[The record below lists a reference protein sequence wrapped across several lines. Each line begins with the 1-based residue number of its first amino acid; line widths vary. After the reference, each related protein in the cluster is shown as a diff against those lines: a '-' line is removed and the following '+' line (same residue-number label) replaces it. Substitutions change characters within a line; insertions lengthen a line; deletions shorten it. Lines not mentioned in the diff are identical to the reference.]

1 MKHEF
6 RKAFILV
13 ISVVLFLSGFN
24 PAGAY
29 YNPSNG
35 RFNRMDPYT
44 GEKTQPQNLHEYVYC
59 NNDPINLTD
68 PTGQFGLPALQMN
81 MSFQSQLQV
90 HYYEAQTPMIVKI
103 SALATAVAVGATQI
117 MSTSWD
123 PAQIL
128 AAEDIDFQT
137 SQRIVQ
143 TFTSTHVGGLTQDD
157 LQELENKLKPFVRK
171 RNRNEV
177 PVYLHYGFRDR
188 AKIFRQGTGLW
199 APSWCT
205 KTVYPTGWHAKY
217 YLAQFEG
224 PPRNAI
230 YVIFPNWNTKIYGP
244 HPIRGRNDNYIKGLW
259 LAGGGQGWYLP
270 NGTSSGTVFG
280 PIPILEGNLH
290 DVLR

>member
-1 MKHEF
+1 MKNEF

-44 GEKTQPQNLHEYVYC
+44 GEKTQPQNLHKYIYC

-68 PTGQFGLPALQMN
+68 PMGQFGLPALQMN

-117 MSTSWD
+117 MSTAWD

-128 AAEDIDFQT
+128 AAEDIDFQM

-143 TFTSTHVGGLTQDD
+143 TFTCTHVGGLTQDD
-157 LQELENKLKPFVRK
+157 FVELENKLKPFVRNK
-171 RNRNEV
+171 RRNEI
-177 PVYLHYGFRDR
+177 PVYLHYGFGDR
-188 AKIFRQGTGLW
+188 AEIFRQGSGLW

-205 KTVYPTGWHAKY
+205 KTVYSTGWEAKK
-217 YLAQFEG
+217 YLALKRDG
-224 PPRNAI
+224 PRDAI
-230 YVIFPNWNTKIYGP
+230 YVVLPHADTKRFGPNTVKGEI
-244 HPIRGRNDNYIKGLW
+244 DTYINGLW
-259 LAGGGQGWYLP
+259 LPGGGKQWYFP
-270 NGTSSGTVFG
+270 NGTRPGTVFG
-280 PIPILEGNLH
+280 PIPIPKGNF
-290 DVLR
+290 